1 MMMIKLTVL
10 FFFVAALIV
19 KCKESDFDAELANF
33 YQKTVNA
40 NKFHQNPIDRSK
52 SNSNMRRSSEFAK
65 NVHEVFTFAR
75 EYTEK
80 NANRKKR
87 QAAGFN
93 TINSTFCPY
102 QNVKITCNS
111 TDKYRS
117 YDGTCN
123 NLVNPLIGAANV
135 PYVRLLPPAYQDGV
149 NSPRSL
155 SVSGQPL
162 PNPRTIS
169 LSKLENQSMH

>member
-1 MMMIKLTVL
+1 MIKLTVL
-10 FFFVAALIV
+10 LLCVAVLTV
-19 KCKESDFDAELANF
+19 KCKESDFEAELEKF
-33 YQKTVNA
+33 YQKKVNET
-40 NKFHQNPIDRSK
+40 KFHQNPIDRSK

-75 EYTEK
+75 EYNEK
-80 NANRKKR
+80 DANRRKR
-87 QAAGFN
+87 AAIGLN
-93 TINSTFCPY
+93 TINSTYCPY
-102 QNVKITCNS
+102 RKVKLTCKS
-111 TDKYRS
+111 CDKYRS

-123 NLVNPLIGAANV
+123 NPVNPLIGAANV

-155 SVSGQPL
+155 SVSGKPL

-169 LSKLENQSMH
+169 LSKLENESMR